1 MSKEIPEY
9 PVEITLKLIGHK
21 QKILILR
28 NLLTGTKRFDELKKS
43 NGELWLYNEC
53 TERWKQSLYV

>member
-28 NLLTGTKRFDELKKS
+28 NLLTGNKRFDELKKS
-43 NGELWLYNEC
+43 LGTITQN
-53 TERWKQSLYV
+53 

>member
-43 NGELWLYNEC
+43 LGTITQNWIYFNKFWL
-53 TERWKQSLYV
+53 